1 MVDVTAIRHRFEL
14 LSPAL
19 DERSRR
25 LLAAAESVAIG
36 SSGPSVVARV
46 TGVSRRA
53 IRQGMRELQDPQS
66 VSPKG
71 IRRPGGGRRRTT
83 ATDTTLKSD
92 LEQLVEPLSR
102 GDPESPLRWTCKS
115 VRKLAVELQQRGHQ
129 TSHRMVAEL
138 LHELGYSLQ
147 ANRKTLA
154 GRSPP
159 DRNAQFEYINH
170 KVNQYLSH
178 HQPVISVDTKKRELG
193 GEFKNSGR
201 EWHPCGHPEKVRVHD
216 FVIPTLGRATP
227 YGVYDLAR
235 NTGWVS
241 VGVDH
246 DTAAFAVESIR
257 RWWHS
262 RGREAYA
269 KATQLLITA
278 DAGGSNGARV
288 RLWKLELQKL
298 ADETGLQISVG
309 HLPPQ
314 VWPEFKAL
322 VIDMR
327 AAPSVAEAARRRQEL
342 VKCYQLDFPEACR
355 CLLDEAKASL
365 NHLTVPPRHQQYVR
379 TSNLA
384 ERAFEEE
391 RRRTKVIPHLWDE
404 RSVVKLVFAVL
415 IRVSDRW
422 GKKAFSEVEQQQI
435 RNLRAK
441 LHLDEQEVTSLS
453 PTTETQTR
461 RSAASA
467 A

>member
-1 MVDVTAIRHRFEL
+1 MVDKDAVKRRFESL
-14 LSPAL
+14 LPAV
-19 DERSRR
+19 DERMRR
-25 LLAAAESVAIG
+25 LIAAAESLAIDYG
-36 SSGPSVVARV
+36 GISIVSRA

-53 IRQGMRELQDPQS
+53 IARGIVELDKPPVPS
-66 VSPKG
+66 G
-71 IRRPGGGRRRTT
+71 GAIRKPGGGRKRTAERD
-83 ATDTTLKSD
+83 ATLVRD

-147 ANRKTLA
+147 ANRKTVA
-154 GRSPP
+154 GSSHP

-178 HQPVISVDTKKRELG
+178 HQPVISVDTKKRELV
-193 GEFKNSGR
+193 GEFKNSGQ

-262 RGREAYA
+262 MGREAYA

-309 HLPPQ
+309 HLPPGTSKWNKIEHRLFSFISQ
-314 VWPEFKAL
+314 NWRGKPL
-322 VIDMR
+322 VSHEVIVNLI
-327 AAPSVAEAARRRQEL
+327 AA
-342 VKCYQLDFPEACR
+342 
-355 CLLDEAKASL
+355 
-365 NHLTVPPRHQQYVR
+365 T
-379 TSNLA
+379 
-384 ERAFEEE
+384 
-391 RRRTKVIPHLWDE
+391 
-404 RSVVKLVFAVL
+404 
-415 IRVSDRW
+415 
-422 GKKAFSEVEQQQI
+422 
-435 RNLRAK
+435 
-441 LHLDEQEVTSLS
+441 
-453 PTTETQTR
+453 TTETGLKVHSELDTQ
-461 RSAASA
+461 SYPPGIKVSDKEVAAIALRPDKFHGDWNYSILPREPSD
-467 A
+467 